1 MIPATDID
9 IDTADRKRILE
20 LFDHTT
26 AVIDRNGKKLK
37 HNTGVYFHKMPKDPF
52 TGMATIDHK
61 IAEDKGFFKI
71 DILNLGLYK
80 DVKDNEHL
88 TQLME
93 REPLWELLEHKDFV
107 DQLFHLNGHSELLK
121 QLKPTSVEHLAA
133 TLAIIRP
140 AKRYLANESWAT
152 IMKEVWT
159 KPTDGEYYFKKAHAI
174 AYAISCV
181 VHMNII
187 CEQANELA
195 SA

>member
-121 QLKPTSVEHLAA
+121 QLKPQSVEQLAA

-140 AKRYLANESWAT
+140 AQRHLQNQKWQT
-152 IMKEVWT
+152 IMNEVWI
-159 KPTDGEYYFKKAHAI
+159 KPEDDSYYFKKSHAI
-174 AYAISCV
+174 AYAHAV
-181 VHMNII
+181 VVQMNIL
-187 CEQANELA
+187 CEDVV
-195 SA
+195 S

>member
-26 AVIDRNGKKLK
+26 AVIDRKGKILK

-88 TQLME
+88 TKLME
-93 REPLWELLEHKDFV
+93 KEPLWELLDHKDFV

-140 AKRYLANESWAT
+140 AKRHLQSQNWQA
-152 IMKEVWT
+152 IMKDVWT
-159 KPTDGEYYFKKAHAI
+159 KPEDDSYYFKKSHAI
-174 AYAISCV
+174 AYAHAV
-181 VHMNII
+181 VVQMNLL
-187 CEQANELA
+187 CEDVV
-195 SA
+195 S

>member
-26 AVIDRNGKKLK
+26 AVINRKGKILK

-88 TQLME
+88 TKLME
-93 REPLWELLEHKDFV
+93 KEPLWELLDHKDFV

-140 AKRYLANESWAT
+140 AKRHLQDKGWQT
-152 IMKEVWT
+152 IMKEVWV
-159 KPTDGEYYFKKAHAI
+159 KPIRDNKAYYFKKAHAVS
-174 AYAISCV
+174 YAVAVV
-181 VHMNII
+181 VHMNLI
-187 CEQANELA
+187 CEQLGY
-195 SA
+195 

>member
-9 IDTADRKRILE
+9 IDTADRKRKLE

-26 AVIDRNGKKLK
+26 AVIERDGKKLK

-52 TGMATIDHK
+52 TGLSTIDHK

-121 QLKPTSVEHLAA
+121 QLKPQSVEQLAA

-140 AKRYLANESWAT
+140 AKRHLQNQKWQT
-152 IMKEVWT
+152 IMNEVWI
-159 KPTDGEYYFKKAHAI
+159 KPEDDSYYFKKSHAI
-174 AYAISCV
+174 AYAHAV
-181 VHMNII
+181 VVQMNLL
-187 CEQANELA
+187 CEDVV
-195 SA
+195 S

>member
-26 AVIDRNGKKLK
+26 AVINRKGKILK

-88 TQLME
+88 TKLME
-93 REPLWELLEHKDFV
+93 KEPLWELLDHKDFV

-140 AKRYLANESWAT
+140 AKRHLQSQNWQT
-152 IMKEVWT
+152 IMKDVWT
-159 KPTDGEYYFKKAHAI
+159 KPEDDSYYFKKSHAI
-174 AYAISCV
+174 AYAHAV
-181 VHMNII
+181 VVQMNLL
-187 CEQANELA
+187 CEDVV
-195 SA
+195 S